1 MAELPLFPTTVV
13 GSWPRPPWLLDA
25 LRKRQAGLLS
35 YREFQEV
42 ADRAVLEALHYQED
56 AGIDIVSDGEQR
68 RDNFYS
74 FVTEKLDGVRL
85 MTLAE
90 MLDYA
95 EDKTF
100 LDQTLR
106 QLDAPS
112 YAIKNPTVVD
122 RIRPRMP
129 LAVDEA
135 LFLLKHTHKLVKVPL
150 PGPYLLT
157 RSMWVKGISDRIYPT
172 QEDLARDVVALL
184 RDEIV
189 RLRDA
194 GVFFVQLDEPVLT
207 EVAFRPPVRVRTFMC
222 ASLAAA
228 TESPV
233 RELAWAT
240 ALINQVVGGIEGVKV
255 GVHVCRGNWT
265 TNEGVLLVG
274 DYRSLLDFLTVMKV
288 HQWVLEL
295 ATPRAGELSA
305 FAPYRRAKEVGMG
318 VVNPRT
324 AEIEAPERIVARV
337 WEALDYFDASQ
348 VYLNPDCGFGT
359 FAERPVNTPEVAF
372 QKLQAMVEAARIL
385 RRRFGVAAPRDRVP
399 AQGTISPEEVFPA
412 DAARLVREE
421 GAVLVDVREPW
432 ERELVRIPGASA
444 IPKSE
449 VPARLGEIPTDR
461 PVVVYCMVGER
472 SAEVARWLRS
482 QGRPRAFNLAGGL
495 VAWMT
500 ARLPVEP

>member
-1 MAELPLFPTTVV
+1 
-13 GSWPRPPWLLDA
+13 
-25 LRKRQAGLLS
+25 
-35 YREFQEV
+35 
-42 ADRAVLEALHYQED
+42 
-56 AGIDIVSDGEQR
+56 
-68 RDNFYS
+68 
-74 FVTEKLDGVRL
+74 

-122 RIRPRMP
+122 RIRPKMP
-129 LAVDEA
+129 LAIDEA
-135 LFLLKHTHKLVKVPL
+135 LFLLKHTRRPVKVPL

-157 RSMWVKGISDRIYPT
+157 RSMWVKGISDQVYPT
-172 QEDLARDVVALL
+172 QEELAQDVVALL

-233 RELAWAT
+233 RELTWAT
-240 ALINQVVGGIEGVKV
+240 TLINQVVGGIEGVKV

-265 TNEGVLLVG
+265 TNEGVLL
-274 DYRSLLDFLTVMKV
+274 
-288 HQWVLEL
+288 
-295 ATPRAGELSA
+295 
-305 FAPYRRAKEVGMG
+305 
-318 VVNPRT
+318 
-324 AEIEAPERIVARV
+324 
-337 WEALDYFDASQ
+337 
-348 VYLNPDCGFGT
+348 
-359 FAERPVNTPEVAF
+359 
-372 QKLQAMVEAARIL
+372 
-385 RRRFGVAAPRDRVP
+385 
-399 AQGTISPEEVFPA
+399 
-412 DAARLVREE
+412 
-421 GAVLVDVREPW
+421 
-432 ERELVRIPGASA
+432 
-444 IPKSE
+444 
-449 VPARLGEIPTDR
+449 
-461 PVVVYCMVGER
+461 
-472 SAEVARWLRS
+472 
-482 QGRPRAFNLAGGL
+482 AGGL

>member
-13 GSWPRPPWLLDA
+13 GSWPRPPWLLEA

-42 ADRAVLEALHYQED
+42 ADRAVLEALRYQEE

-74 FVTEKLDGVRL
+74 FVAEKLEGVRL

-122 RIRPRMP
+122 RIRPKMP
-129 LAVDEA
+129 LALDEA
-135 LFLLKHTHKLVKVPL
+135 QFLLKHTRAPVKVPL

-157 RSMWVKGISDRIYPT
+157 RSMWVKGISDRVYPS
-172 QEDLARDVVALL
+172 QEDLAKDVVAVL
-184 RDEIV
+184 REEIL
-189 RLRDA
+189 RLRAA

-207 EVAFRPPVRVRTFMC
+207 EVAFRPPVQVRTFMC

-228 TESPV
+228 TTESPV
-233 RELAWAT
+233 RELVWAT
-240 ALINQVVGGIEGVKV
+240 KLINQVVQGIQGIKL
-255 GVHVCRGNWT
+255 GIHICRGNWT
-265 TNEGVLLVG
+265 TDEGVLLAG
-274 DYRSLLDFLTVMKV
+274 DYRPLLGFLVAMKV
-288 HQWVLEL
+288 DQWVLEL
-295 ATPRAGELSA
+295 ATPRAGELTA
-305 FAPYRRAKEVGMG
+305 FAPYQRVKEVGMG
-318 VVNPRT
+318 VVNPRS
-324 AEIEAPERIVARV
+324 AEVEAPEAIVARV
-337 WEALDYFDASQ
+337 WEALDYFDPSQ

-359 FAERPVNTPEVAF
+359 FAERPVNTPEIAF
-372 QKLQAMVEAARIL
+372 RKLQAMVEAARRL
-385 RRRFGVAAPRDRVP
+385 RRKFGAVTTAMARAQAPVSP
-399 AQGTISPEEVFPA
+399 GEVLPEE
-412 DAARLVREE
+412 AARLVREE
-421 GAVLVDVREPW
+421 GAVLLDVREPW

-444 IPKSE
+444 IPKDE
-449 VPARLGEIPTDR
+449 VPARVVEIPADR
-461 PVVVYCMVGER
+461 PVVVYCTVGER
-472 SAEVARWLRS
+472 SAEVANWLRA
-482 QGRPRAFNLAGGL
+482 QGYPRAVNLAGGI
-495 VAWMT
+495 VAWMI